1 MMMDSPTVS
10 PAFDYFL
17 DFIMDKKTPEEI
29 LAFRLPESEKE
40 RAIELL
46 DKQDDDA
53 LTPED
58 TAELQ
63 QMIAVERIL
72 RALKARA
79 LKARV

>member
-1 MMMDSPTVS
+1 MDTPALN

-17 DFIMDKKTPEEI
+17 DFIMEKKTPEEI
-29 LAFRLPESEKE
+29 LAFRLPDVEKE
-40 RAIELL
+40 RAIDLL
-46 DKQDDDA
+46 DKQDDDT
-53 LTPED
+53 LTPEE

-79 LKARV
+79 LRTRS